1 MNNSTVLRT
10 ESDGVE
16 FFTVIETGES
26 AVSIRGLARMSGV
39 PLNTLFRWFSDLYHV
54 GVPKWLKPL
63 QGMPLDLSHE
73 ILKNGK
79 EIKPIPAETASDF
92 LFLVAENLHKKEAF
106 KTIKLTSQIGLTS
119 YIQSRTGWLPEK
131 FKAAPE
137 AHKKLSEFL
146 SLATEWD
153 RGVMMVVDWEGYEID
168 MSDSWTFIE
177 AVVFSGFNVDEFIK
191 FEDQNRQLGLREHG
205 KSEQIKL
212 FFERNPETAERM
224 QPYTD
229 TVQEMLRGTKNP
241 QRFNTVF
248 SEVFGDDPDG
258 LYLKI
263 FHAAIDYRIAHR

>member
-1 MNNSTVLRT
+1 MNNLTVLRT

-16 FFTVIETGES
+16 FFTVLETGES

-39 PLNTLFRWFSDLYHV
+39 PFENIRRWFAGLTHT
-54 GVPKWLKPL
+54 GVPEWLEPL
-63 QGMPLDLSHE
+63 QAIPLNLTHE
-73 ILKNGK
+73 IVKNGK
-79 EIKPIPAETASDF
+79 PIKPISAKAASKF
-92 LFLVAENLHKKEAF
+92 LTLVARNLKTDAAIGSLEA
-106 KTIKLTSQIGLTS
+106 IAEIGLTS
-119 YIQSRTGWLPEK
+119 FIQSQTGWLPEK

-177 AVVFSGFNVDEFIK
+177 AVVFSGFNLDEFIK
-191 FEDQNRQLGLREHG
+191 FEDQNRQLGLRKHG

-212 FFERNPETAERM
+212 FFERNPETVERM

-241 QRFNTVF
+241 QRFNTIF

-263 FHAAIDYRIAHR
+263 FHAAIDYRIAHS